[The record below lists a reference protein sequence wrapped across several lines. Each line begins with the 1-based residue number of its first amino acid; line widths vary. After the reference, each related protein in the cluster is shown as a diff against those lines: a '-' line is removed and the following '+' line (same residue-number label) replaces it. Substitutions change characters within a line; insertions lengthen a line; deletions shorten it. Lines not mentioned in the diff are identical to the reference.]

1 MPMGNKEYEQDTQT
15 LGGAYKQ
22 FVVWDRKWVYVDPAK
37 VPGEGQAGSRP
48 RALRSWAPPAPH
60 STRAAWH

>member
-22 FVVWDRKWVYVDPAK
+22 FVVWDGKWVYVDPAK

-48 RALRSWAPPAPH
+48 QLRTARGRHGTSGTP
-60 STRAAWH
+60 RNQG